1 MVSIESVP
9 NRIVSSYSEVP
20 VRVKRGVD
28 EVRVGVEFYAEEYD
42 VRGVHY
48 FGVVET
54 QGKINIVS
62 KFLGGYMGETLE
74 DALKELCDTL
84 YAEHKFR
91 VEKIIVEI

>member
-1 MVSIESVP
+1 MVSID
-9 NRIVSSYSEVP
+9 RIPKRIICSQSEVP
-20 VRVKRGVD
+20 VRVMRGAN
-28 EVRVGVEFYAEEYD
+28 ETRIGVEFYAEEYD

-62 KFLGGYMGETLE
+62 KFLGGYVGETFE

-84 YAEHKFR
+84 YAEHKFK
-91 VEKIIVEI
+91 VEKIVVEI